1 MLACTHTHILDILLY
16 STYMTLYVQWKQ
28 SVCMHI
34 TLLYIHPFRIPPRPL
49 YIPTPQRKVRERI
62 QSMSIPSNIC
72 FVWVDAIP
80 VTCAPSHISTQCN
93 PILINTSFIWVDVH
107 LIHGYSHI
115 NTSFIWVACATHT
128 CTLIVMLLVHVTFVT
143 FDDACPAAVII

>member
-34 TLLYIHPFRIPPRPL
+34 TVLYIHPFRIPPRPL

-62 QSMSIPSNIC
+62 QSMSIPSNMSKASEI
-72 FVWVDAIP
+72 
-80 VTCAPSHISTQCN
+80 
-93 PILINTSFIWVDVH
+93 INYQV
-107 LIHGYSHI
+107 
-115 NTSFIWVACATHT
+115 THT
-128 CTLIVMLLVHVTFVT
+128 LPPPTLLRVKYQTREERDST
-143 FDDACPAAVII
+143 AAAHTLSMYLYSIFINFKCRCHSAVATTAK